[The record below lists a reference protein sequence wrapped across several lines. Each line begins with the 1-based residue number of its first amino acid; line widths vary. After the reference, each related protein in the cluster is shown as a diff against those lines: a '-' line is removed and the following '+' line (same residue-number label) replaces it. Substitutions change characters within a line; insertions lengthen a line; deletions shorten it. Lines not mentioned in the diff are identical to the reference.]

1 MVIFVYCVFNMMK
14 ALVNKKT
21 LEQANETEI
30 SVNHQ
35 KLIDATIETI
45 AKRGL
50 ADTTIAHVSKR
61 AKVSQGYANFR
72 FKSKD
77 NLLISSLQY
86 LSDEYKKSWQKIF
99 EEKKIDPIERIIRI
113 VQNDFSSKI
122 ANRNKI
128 SVWIAF
134 YSEVKF
140 RPSYLKIC
148 QRQDE
153 IYSQQ
158 MEKLISEINNITCQ
172 KIFKPKEISETY
184 HSMVDGL
191 WQRILFDPKIY
202 TNQFCKN
209 LVFSY
214 FRSIYVSENRFK

>member
-1 MVIFVYCVFNMMK
+1 MMK
-14 ALVNKKT
+14 ALVNKKSS
-21 LEQANETEI
+21 EQASETEI
-30 SVNHQ
+30 SVNHH

-50 ADTTIAHVSKR
+50 AYTTIAHVAKR

-99 EEKKIDPIERIIRI
+99 EEKNIDPIDRIIRI
-113 VQNDFSSKI
+113 IQNDFSSKI

-140 RPSYLKIC
+140 RPSYLAIC

-158 MEKLISEINNITCQ
+158 MEKLVSEINNIANQ
-172 KIFKPKEISETY
+172 KEFTPKEVSETY

-202 TNQFCKN
+202 TNEFCKN
-209 LVFSY
+209 LVLKY
-214 FRSIYVSENRFK
+214 FKSIYVNEDRFA

>member
-1 MVIFVYCVFNMMK
+1 MVTTSPKQIEASVEK
-14 ALVNKKT
+14 SS
-21 LEQANETEI
+21 EI

-45 AKRGL
+45 AQRGL
-50 ADTTIAHVSKR
+50 ADTTISHVAKK

-72 FKSKD
+72 FKSKE
-77 NLLISSLQY
+77 NLLLSSLQF

-99 EEKKIDPIERIIRI
+99 EEENLNPIDRLLKICE
-113 VQNDFSSKI
+113 NDFSKKI

-140 RPSYLKIC
+140 RPSYLSIC
-148 QRQDE
+148 QKQDD
-153 IYSQQ
+153 IYLQQ
-158 MEKLISEINNITCQ
+158 MEKLIDKINNKTGQSSLSAI
-172 KIFKPKEISETY
+172 EISETY

-202 TNQFCKN
+202 SNEFCKS
-209 LVFSY
+209 LIIKY
-214 FRSIYVSENRFK
+214 FKSIYQNEKKFL

>member
-1 MVIFVYCVFNMMK
+1 MIAVSQK
-14 ALVNKKT
+14 QT
-21 LEQANETEI
+21 ETSNEKSSEI
-30 SVNHQ
+30 SINHQ

-50 ADTTIAHVSKR
+50 GDTTISHVAKK

-72 FKSKD
+72 FKSKE
-77 NLLISSLQY
+77 NLLLSSLQF

-99 EEKKIDPIERIIRI
+99 EDENLDPIERLLKICE
-113 VQNDFSSKI
+113 NDFSKKI

-140 RPSYLKIC
+140 RPSYLSIC
-148 QRQDE
+148 QEQDE
-153 IYSQQ
+153 TYLHQ
-158 MEKLISEINNITCQ
+158 MEKLIDKINSKTNQNSLSAI
-172 KIFKPKEISETY
+172 EISETY

-202 TNQFCKN
+202 TNEFCRN
-209 LVFSY
+209 LIIKY
-214 FRSIYVSENRFK
+214 FRNIYPNEEKFQ

>member
-1 MVIFVYCVFNMMK
+1 MMK
-14 ALVNKKT
+14 ALVNKKSS
-21 LEQANETEI
+21 EQASETEI

-50 ADTTIAHVSKR
+50 ADTTIAHVAKR

-99 EEKKIDPIERIIRI
+99 EEKNIDPIDRIIRI
-113 VQNDFSSKI
+113 IQNDFSSKI

-140 RPSYLKIC
+140 RPSYLAIC
-148 QRQDE
+148 QRQDK

-158 MEKLISEINNITCQ
+158 MEKLVSEINNIANQ
-172 KIFKPKEISETY
+172 KEFTPKEVSETY

-202 TNQFCKN
+202 TNEFCKN
-209 LVFSY
+209 LVLKY
-214 FRSIYVSENRFK
+214 FKSIYVNEDRFA

>member
-1 MVIFVYCVFNMMK
+1 MIT
-14 ALVNKKT
+14 VNTKQLTSSIEK
-21 LEQANETEI
+21 NKEI
-30 SVNHQ
+30 SINHQ

-50 ADTTIAHVSKR
+50 ADTTISHVAKQ

-72 FKSKD
+72 FKSKE
-77 NLLISSLQY
+77 NLLLSSLKF

-99 EEKKIDPIERIIRI
+99 EDENLDPVDRLLKICE
-113 VQNDFSSKI
+113 NDFSKKI

-140 RPSYLKIC
+140 RPSYLSVC
-148 QRQDE
+148 QKQDE
-153 IYSQQ
+153 IYLHQ
-158 MEKLISEINNITCQ
+158 MEKLIDEINTKTNQ
-172 KIFKPKEISETY
+172 NSLSAVEISESY

-191 WQRILFDPKIY
+191 WQRILFDPKMYSHVFCKGLIKKYFKNIY
-202 TNQFCKN
+202 TDEK
-209 LVFSY
+209 
-214 FRSIYVSENRFK
+214 RFV

>member
-1 MVIFVYCVFNMMK
+1 MI
-14 ALVNKKT
+14 ALSQKQT
-21 LEQANETEI
+21 ETSNEKSSEI
-30 SVNHQ
+30 SINHQ

-50 ADTTIAHVSKR
+50 GDTTISHVAKK

-72 FKSKD
+72 FKSKE
-77 NLLISSLQY
+77 NLLLSSLQF

-99 EEKKIDPIERIIRI
+99 EDENLDPIERLLKICE
-113 VQNDFSSKI
+113 NDFSKKI

-140 RPSYLKIC
+140 RPSYLSIC
-148 QRQDE
+148 QEQDE
-153 IYSQQ
+153 IYLHQ
-158 MEKLISEINNITCQ
+158 MEKLIDKINSKTNQNSLSAI
-172 KIFKPKEISETY
+172 EISETY

-202 TNQFCKN
+202 TNEFCRN
-209 LVFSY
+209 LIIKY
-214 FRSIYVSENRFK
+214 FRNIYPNEEKFQ

>member
-1 MVIFVYCVFNMMK
+1 MMK
-14 ALVNKKT
+14 ALVNKKSS
-21 LEQANETEI
+21 EQASETEI

-50 ADTTIAHVSKR
+50 ADTTIAHVAKR

-99 EEKKIDPIERIIRI
+99 EEKNIDPIDRIIRI
-113 VQNDFSSKI
+113 IQNDFSSKI

-140 RPSYLKIC
+140 RPSYLAIC

-158 MEKLISEINNITCQ
+158 MEKLVSEINKIANQ
-172 KIFKPKEISETY
+172 KEFTPKEVSETY

-191 WQRILFDPKIY
+191 
-202 TNQFCKN
+202 
-209 LVFSY
+209 
-214 FRSIYVSENRFK
+214 

>member
-1 MVIFVYCVFNMMK
+1 MIAVSQK
-14 ALVNKKT
+14 QT
-21 LEQANETEI
+21 ETSNEKSSEI
-30 SVNHQ
+30 SINHQ

-50 ADTTIAHVSKR
+50 GDTTISHVAKK

-72 FKSKD
+72 FKSKE
-77 NLLISSLQY
+77 NLLLSSLQF

-99 EEKKIDPIERIIRI
+99 EDENLDPIDRLLKICE
-113 VQNDFSSKI
+113 NDFSKKI

-140 RPSYLKIC
+140 RPSYLSIC
-148 QRQDE
+148 QEQDE
-153 IYSQQ
+153 TYLSQ
-158 MEKLISEINNITCQ
+158 MEKLIDKINSKTDQNSLSPI
-172 KIFKPKEISETY
+172 EISETY

-202 TNQFCKN
+202 TNEFCRN
-209 LVFSY
+209 LIIKY
-214 FRSIYVSENRFK
+214 FRNIYPNEEKFQ

>member
-1 MVIFVYCVFNMMK
+1 MIAVSQK
-14 ALVNKKT
+14 QT
-21 LEQANETEI
+21 ETSNEKSSEI
-30 SVNHQ
+30 SINHQ

-50 ADTTIAHVSKR
+50 GDTTISHVAKK

-72 FKSKD
+72 FKSKE
-77 NLLISSLQY
+77 NLLLSSLQF

-99 EEKKIDPIERIIRI
+99 EDENLDPIERLLKICE
-113 VQNDFSSKI
+113 NDFSKKI

-140 RPSYLKIC
+140 RPSYLSIC
-148 QRQDE
+148 QEQDE
-153 IYSQQ
+153 IYLHQ
-158 MEKLISEINNITCQ
+158 MEKLIDKINSKTNQNSLSAI
-172 KIFKPKEISETY
+172 EISETY

-202 TNQFCKN
+202 TNEFCRN
-209 LVFSY
+209 LIIKY
-214 FRSIYVSENRFK
+214 FRNIYPNEEKFQ

>member
-1 MVIFVYCVFNMMK
+1 MMK
-14 ALVNKKT
+14 ALVNKKSS
-21 LEQANETEI
+21 EQASETEI

-50 ADTTIAHVSKR
+50 ADTTIAHVAKR

-77 NLLISSLQY
+77 NLLISALQY

-99 EEKKIDPIERIIRI
+99 EEKNIDPIDRIIRI
-113 VQNDFSSKI
+113 IQNDFSSKI

-134 YSEVKF
+134 YLS
-140 RPSYLKIC
+140 
-148 QRQDE
+148 
-153 IYSQQ
+153 
-158 MEKLISEINNITCQ
+158 LIHI
-172 KIFKPKEISETY
+172 
-184 HSMVDGL
+184 
-191 WQRILFDPKIY
+191 
-202 TNQFCKN
+202 
-209 LVFSY
+209 
-214 FRSIYVSENRFK
+214 

>member
-1 MVIFVYCVFNMMK
+1 MVTTSPKQIEASVEK
-14 ALVNKKT
+14 SS
-21 LEQANETEI
+21 EI

-45 AKRGL
+45 AQRGL
-50 ADTTIAHVSKR
+50 ADTTISHVAKK

-72 FKSKD
+72 FKSKE
-77 NLLISSLQY
+77 NLLLSSLQF

-99 EEKKIDPIERIIRI
+99 EEENLNPIDRLLKICE
-113 VQNDFSSKI
+113 NDFSKKI

-140 RPSYLKIC
+140 RPSYLSIC
-148 QRQDE
+148 QKQDD
-153 IYSQQ
+153 IYLQQ
-158 MEKLISEINNITCQ
+158 MEKLIDKINSKTGQSSLSAI
-172 KIFKPKEISETY
+172 EISETY

-202 TNQFCKN
+202 SNEFCKS
-209 LVFSY
+209 LIIKY
-214 FRSIYVSENRFK
+214 FKSIYQNEKRFL

>member
-1 MVIFVYCVFNMMK
+1 MIAVSRK
-14 ALVNKKT
+14 QT
-21 LEQANETEI
+21 ETSNEKSSEI
-30 SVNHQ
+30 SINHQ

-50 ADTTIAHVSKR
+50 GDTTISHVAKK

-72 FKSKD
+72 FKSKE
-77 NLLISSLQY
+77 NLLLSSLQF

-99 EEKKIDPIERIIRI
+99 EDENLDPIERLLKICE
-113 VQNDFSSKI
+113 NDFSKKI

-140 RPSYLKIC
+140 RPSYLSIC
-148 QRQDE
+148 QEQDE
-153 IYSQQ
+153 TYLSQ
-158 MEKLISEINNITCQ
+158 MEKLIDKINSKTDQNSLSPI
-172 KIFKPKEISETY
+172 EISETY

-202 TNQFCKN
+202 TNEFCRN
-209 LVFSY
+209 LIIKY
-214 FRSIYVSENRFK
+214 FRNIYPNEEKFQ

>member
-1 MVIFVYCVFNMMK
+1 MMK
-14 ALVNKKT
+14 ALVNKKSS
-21 LEQANETEI
+21 EQASETEI

-50 ADTTIAHVSKR
+50 ADTTIAHVAKR

-99 EEKKIDPIERIIRI
+99 EEKNIDPIDRIIRI
-113 VQNDFSSKI
+113 IQNDFSSKI

-140 RPSYLKIC
+140 RHSYLAIC

-158 MEKLISEINNITCQ
+158 MEKLVSEINKIANQ
-172 KIFKPKEISETY
+172 KEFTPKEVSETY

-202 TNQFCKN
+202 TNEFCKN
-209 LVFSY
+209 LVLKY
-214 FRSIYVSENRFK
+214 FKSIYVNEDRFA

>member
-1 MVIFVYCVFNMMK
+1 MIAVSQK
-14 ALVNKKT
+14 QT
-21 LEQANETEI
+21 ETSNEKSSEI
-30 SVNHQ
+30 SINHQ

-50 ADTTIAHVSKR
+50 GDTTISHVAKK

-72 FKSKD
+72 FKSKE
-77 NLLISSLQY
+77 NLLLSSLQF

-99 EEKKIDPIERIIRI
+99 EDENLDPIERLLKICE
-113 VQNDFSSKI
+113 NDFSKKI

-140 RPSYLKIC
+140 RPSYLSIC
-148 QRQDE
+148 QEQDE
-153 IYSQQ
+153 TYLHQ
-158 MEKLISEINNITCQ
+158 MEKLIDKINSKTNQNSLNAI
-172 KIFKPKEISETY
+172 EISETY

-202 TNQFCKN
+202 TNEFCRN
-209 LVFSY
+209 LIIKY
-214 FRSIYVSENRFK
+214 FRNIYPNEEKFQ

>member
-1 MVIFVYCVFNMMK
+1 MMK
-14 ALVNKKT
+14 ALVNKKSS
-21 LEQANETEI
+21 EQASETEI

-50 ADTTIAHVSKR
+50 ADTTIAHVAKR

-99 EEKKIDPIERIIRI
+99 EEKNIDPIDRIIRI
-113 VQNDFSSKI
+113 IQNDFSSKI

-140 RPSYLKIC
+140 RPSYLAIC

-158 MEKLISEINNITCQ
+158 MEKLVSC
-172 KIFKPKEISETY
+172 
-184 HSMVDGL
+184 L
-191 WQRILFDPKIY
+191 LY
-202 TNQFCKN
+202 T
-209 LVFSY
+209 SPSP
-214 FRSIYVSENRFK
+214 RDAHESRMPSSA

>member
-1 MVIFVYCVFNMMK
+1 MMK

-21 LEQANETEI
+21 TEQASETEI

-50 ADTTIAHVSKR
+50 ADTTIAHVAKR

-99 EEKKIDPIERIIRI
+99 EEKNIDPIDRIIRI

-140 RPSYLKIC
+140 RPSYLTIC
-148 QRQDE
+148 QRHDE

-158 MEKLISEINNITCQ
+158 MEKLVSEINNITSQ
-172 KIFKPKEISETY
+172 KEFTPKEVSETY

-202 TNQFCKN
+202 TNEFCKN
-209 LVFSY
+209 LVLKY
-214 FRSIYVSENRFK
+214 FKSIYVNEDRFA

>member
-1 MVIFVYCVFNMMK
+1 MVTTSPKQIEASVEK
-14 ALVNKKT
+14 SS
-21 LEQANETEI
+21 EI

-45 AKRGL
+45 AQRGL
-50 ADTTIAHVSKR
+50 ADTTISHVAKK

-72 FKSKD
+72 FKSKE
-77 NLLISSLQY
+77 NLLLSSLQF

-99 EEKKIDPIERIIRI
+99 EEENLDPIDRLLKICE
-113 VQNDFSSKI
+113 NDFSKKI

-140 RPSYLKIC
+140 RPSYLSIC
-148 QRQDE
+148 QKQDD
-153 IYSQQ
+153 IYLQQ
-158 MEKLISEINNITCQ
+158 MEKLIDKINNKTGQSSLSAI
-172 KIFKPKEISETY
+172 EISETY

-202 TNQFCKN
+202 SNEFCKS
-209 LVFSY
+209 LIIKY
-214 FRSIYVSENRFK
+214 FKSIYQNEKGFL

>member
-1 MVIFVYCVFNMMK
+1 MVTASSKQLASSIEKN
-14 ALVNKKT
+14 
-21 LEQANETEI
+21 TEI
-30 SVNHQ
+30 SINHQ

-50 ADTTIAHVSKR
+50 ADTTISHVAKQ

-72 FKSKD
+72 FKSKE
-77 NLLISSLQY
+77 NLLLSSLQF

-99 EEKKIDPIERIIRI
+99 EDEHLDPVDRLLKICE
-113 VQNDFSSKI
+113 NDFSKKI

-140 RPSYLKIC
+140 RPSYLSVC
-148 QRQDE
+148 QKQDD
-153 IYSQQ
+153 IYLQQ
-158 MEKLISEINNITCQ
+158 MEKLIDEINTKANQRSLSAI
-172 KIFKPKEISETY
+172 EISESY

-202 TNQFCKN
+202 TNEFCKG
-209 LVFSY
+209 LIIKY
-214 FRSIYVSENRFK
+214 FKSIYQNEKKFQ